1 MLHRVAPGNLYTNK
15 KKEGMRNYLSKP
27 NWACV
32 SCGMYSS
39 RKSSVKRHIQN
50 IHSGNANF
58 VSFVDYLA
66 GRKSGFYWPELPPTY
81 QKKNNETNNKKK
93 MSDYMDMMKE
103 EVWRQCIREKIGA
116 APNLGSNTIPF
127 QKY

>member
-1 MLHRVAPGNLYTNK
+1 
-15 KKEGMRNYLSKP
+15 MRKP
-27 NWACV
+27 NWACA

-66 GRKSGFYWPELPPTY
+66 GRKSGLYWPSLPPTY
-81 QKKNNETNNKKK
+81 QKKNDDINKKI
-93 MSDYMDMMKE
+93 DYMNIVKE
-103 EVWRQCIREKIGA
+103 ELMRQCVRKG
-116 APNLGSNTIPF
+116 LGTAQI
-127 QKY
+127 

>member
-1 MLHRVAPGNLYTNK
+1 MG
-15 KKEGMRNYLSKP
+15 KP

-66 GRKSGFYWPELPPTY
+66 GRKSGIYWPVLPPTY
-81 QKKNNETNNKKK
+81 HKKNNETNNKKK
-93 MSDYMDMMKE
+93 IDYMNIMSE
-103 EVWRQCIREKIGA
+103 EVWREFIRQKMGIS
-116 APNLGSNTIPF
+116 NLNNNSNLF
-127 QKY
+127 

>member
-1 MLHRVAPGNLYTNK
+1 MG
-15 KKEGMRNYLSKP
+15 KP

-50 IHSGNANF
+50 IHSGNAHY

-66 GRKSGFYWPELPPTY
+66 SRKSGIYWPVLPATY
-81 QKKNNETNNKKK
+81 QKKNNETNNNRNKVDYLNI
-93 MSDYMDMMKE
+93 MSE
-103 EVWRQCIREKIGA
+103 EVFRQCIRQKIGTL
-116 APNLGSNTIPF
+116 NLNNNSNLF
-127 QKY
+127 K

>member
-1 MLHRVAPGNLYTNK
+1 
-15 KKEGMRNYLSKP
+15 
-27 NWACV
+27 
-32 SCGMYSS
+32 MYSS

-50 IHSGNANF
+50 IHSGNANL

-66 GRKSGFYWPELPPTY
+66 GRKSGFYWPVFPPTY

-116 APNLGSNTIPF
+116 ASNSSSNKIPF
-127 QKY
+127 QL